1 MTMSTTFGTN
11 ETKTSMKFLICLHTS
26 FSSSVAIAVFSLGY
40 ACSFVC
46 DHNIGYNTWLR
57 STSRGL
63 SSSLLF
69 KAGAAVKSNCLE
81 LKTSK
86 NGDSTTC
93 FGMARGHAKGKDTR

>member
-1 MTMSTTFGTN
+1 MTTSTTFGTN

-26 FSSSVAIAVFSLGY
+26 FSSVAIAAFSSEY
-40 ACSFVC
+40 ACSLVC
-46 DHNIGYNTWLR
+46 DHNIGYNAWLR

-69 KAGAAVKSNCLE
+69 KAAAAVKSNCLE
-81 LKTSK
+81 WKTSK

-93 FGMARGHAKGKDTR
+93 FGTARGRAKGKETR